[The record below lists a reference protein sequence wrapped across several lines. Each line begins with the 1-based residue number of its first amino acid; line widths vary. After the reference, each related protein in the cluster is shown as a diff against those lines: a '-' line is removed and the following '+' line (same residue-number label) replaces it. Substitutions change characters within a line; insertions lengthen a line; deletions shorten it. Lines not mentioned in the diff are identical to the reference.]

1 MNELP
6 QGAAAGRQT
15 GQLVQRKRG
24 CQVRED
30 VRREVAQPQLCLP
43 TGCRRSWLT
52 HLLVARHHPHCKQPL
67 CDTAQLVLSDRQ
79 RVATHLS
86 RTTTSAVYAS
96 RCNVYTVLRPT
107 RRYAHKSHAWHVT
120 GEGARSP

>member
-79 RVATHLS
+79 RAS
-86 RTTTSAVYAS
+86 QRTTTSAVYAS

>member
-67 CDTAQLVLSDRQ
+67 CDTAQLVFSDRQ
-79 RVATHLS
+79 R
-86 RTTTSAVYAS
+86 TSHV
-96 RCNVYTVLRPT
+96 RP
-107 RRYAHKSHAWHVT
+107 
-120 GEGARSP
+120 PQP